1 MFDEIIKDC
10 KGFIGRNGFLF
21 TSITHPANVYDSIY
35 IRNVKDESV
44 QFRNFPRI
52 DRILDEHV
60 EFINKYQLEKAMV
73 FADNLEFLNNTP
85 SLKHLFLTIRY
96 EGESRDYEPL
106 YNMHRVKSLVINNSN
121 FGKLTIPVD
130 YSRIKGLEHLNIAED
145 GHLNFE
151 TIETLKSLSIGSWKK
166 KDLKDLFVSKRLD
179 TLRMIQCGMYSLD
192 GIEQSEKMQCVYLHY
207 NRSLRD
213 ISALANVKNTLKAL
227 RIENCPKIE
236 DFSVLEKLE
245 NLELLELTGKNTLPS
260 LQFLKKLD
268 NLKTLVFDVN
278 VLDGNLTPCLDLSYV
293 HSKKNC
299 KHYNVKDK
307 DMPRGVYVRG
317 NESIEMWRRM
327 E

>member
-1 MFDEIIKDC
+1 MNSKAKGSAGERELCEYLTEAGYPAHRNDQRYTGGKGNPDIDAEGLETLHIEC
-10 KGFIGRNGFLF
+10 K
-21 TSITHPANVYDSIY
+21 
-35 IRNVKDESV
+35 
-44 QFRNFPRI
+44 
-52 DRILDEHV
+52 
-60 EFINKYQLEKAMV
+60 
-73 FADNLEFLNNTP
+73 
-85 SLKHLFLTIRY
+85 
-96 EGESRDYEPL
+96 
-106 YNMHRVKSLVINNSN
+106 RV
-121 FGKLTIPVD
+121 
-130 YSRIKGLEHLNIAED
+130 EHLNIAED